1 MLDFFVELMLDFF
14 VEPLA
19 GIARSCF
26 QYGFTN

>member
-19 GIARSCF
+19 CIARSCF
-26 QYGFTN
+26 Q